1 MEQNTNIKPLGSL
14 SERYE
19 SGGRGCGTVS
29 GGQGDPGGVSYGL
42 YQLASKT
49 GTVAAFLKAEGVRW
63 AGELGAVPGSP
74 AFSAAWKAVAAREAQ
89 AFAAA
94 QHAFIE
100 RSHYRP
106 AVVGVQKATGHDLDA
121 RPDAVRNAAWSTAVQ
136 HGGAVRLL
144 ARAVAVADAAATRG
158 TGAHDRATLEAIYR
172 LRAAYVRSIAEK
184 SGPAVR
190 RTLMSV
196 VEHRYPEELAA
207 AKAMLADK
215 A

>member
-1 MEQNTNIKPLGSL
+1 MNLKRQLGAL

-49 GTVAAFLKAEGVRW
+49 GTVAAFLKSEGARW
-63 AGELGAVPGSP
+63 APELGATPGGH
-74 AFSAAWKAVAAREAQ
+74 AFSAAWKGIAAREAL
-89 AFAAA
+89 AFSAA

-106 AVVGVQKATGHDLDA
+106 AVTGVKQATGHDLDTRA
-121 RPDAVRNAAWSTAVQ
+121 EAVRNATWSTAVQ

-144 ARAVAVADAAATRG
+144 TRAVTVADAVATRG
-158 TGAHDRATLEAIYR
+158 MVAHDRATIEAIYHQ
-172 LRAAYVRSIAEK
+172 RAAYVRAIADK
-184 SGPAVR
+184 SSPAVR
-190 RTLMSV
+190 RTLMSI
-196 VEHRYPEELAA
+196 VERRYPDELAA
-207 AKAMLADK
+207 AQAMLAC
-215 A
+215 AS

>member
-1 MEQNTNIKPLGSL
+1 MNLTHQLGSL

-49 GTVAAFLKAEGVRW
+49 GTAAAFLKAEGACW
-63 AGELGAVPGSP
+63 ATELCSAPGSP
-74 AFSAAWKAVAAREAQ
+74 AFSSAWKAIAAREGP

-100 RSHYRP
+100 RSHYWP
-106 AVVGVQKATGHDLDA
+106 AVAGVKQATGHDLDS
-121 RPDAVRNAAWSTAVQ
+121 RPQALRDATWSTAVQ
-136 HGGAVRLL
+136 HGGALRLL
-144 ARAVAVADAAATRG
+144 SQAVVVADAAATRG
-158 TGAHDRATLEAIYR
+158 SDAHDGATLETIYR
-172 LRAAYVRSIAEK
+172 LRAAYVRAIAEK

-190 RTLMSV
+190 RTLMNV
-196 VEHRYPEELAA
+196 VEYRYPAELAA
-207 AKAMLADK
+207 ALAMLAY
-215 A
+215 AT